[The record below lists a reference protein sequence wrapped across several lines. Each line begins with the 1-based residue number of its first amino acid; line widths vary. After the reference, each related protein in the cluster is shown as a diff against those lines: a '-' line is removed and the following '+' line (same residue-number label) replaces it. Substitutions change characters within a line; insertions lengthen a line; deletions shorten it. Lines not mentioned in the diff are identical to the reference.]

1 MNVTPVDGE
10 PSGRSGRLPYV
21 STIDMPRV
29 GRVLLLGAIW
39 VVATLF
45 GLGVAATTTIGPTV
59 LSLSYNHG
67 VHLGDLVAFA
77 GAYAVAAVLTAP
89 LLGGHQNKK

>member
-1 MNVTPVDGE
+1 MTTTD
-10 PSGRSGRLPYV
+10 
-21 STIDMPRV
+21 IPRA
-29 GRVLLLGAIW
+29 GRVLLVGATW
-39 VVATLF
+39 VLATLF

-77 GAYAVAAVLTAP
+77 GAYAVAAVITAS
-89 LLGGHQNKK
+89 LLDGHRKGE

>member
-1 MNVTPVDGE
+1 MT
-10 PSGRSGRLPYV
+10 
-21 STIDMPRV
+21 TIDMPRV
-29 GRVLLLGAIW
+29 GRVLLVGATW

-59 LSLSYNHG
+59 LVLSYNHG

-77 GAYAVAAVLTAP
+77 GAYAVAAVITAA
-89 LLGGHQNKK
+89 LLGGHQKRK